1 MELYEKISAWI
12 DAREQ
17 DMLRDISRLVAIKS
31 VKGEPEEDAPFG
43 KGPRDALHEG
53 LEICREHGLITK
65 NHDNVVG
72 TADIGEN
79 PPALDILVHL
89 DTVDA
94 DGGWD
99 TDPFEAVLKGDG
111 CVYGRGTDDDK
122 GPCVMAVY
130 AMECVTAL
138 GLPLSKNARLIM
150 GTNEE
155 SGNGEDLACY
165 YEKEKYAPHTVS
177 PDAAFPVYNTEKGL
191 YRPELGA
198 SWGRAD
204 VRPRVTAFSGGDKL
218 NVIPDSAS
226 AEIVGMSEG
235 DVRAACAPLAERL
248 GAELSAEE
256 RPGGVK
262 IGVKGRCAHASMPE
276 KGNNALTALISLLVS
291 LPLKDCPSTSALGAL
306 AEIFPHGDFYGK
318 GAGIAMSDGV
328 SGKLTAAFTMMR
340 LSEEGLSAK
349 LDCRVP
355 LCATEE
361 NCSKVLEER
370 VRAFGFAVSGKMNPA
385 HHTPEDSPFIRTLLG
400 SYERYTGLRGKC
412 RSMGGITYVH
422 GVPGGVVFGAAQE
435 GFESNLHA
443 ANERM
448 RVKDLLTAA
457 KIYAAVIAEVCR

>member
-1 MELYEKISAWI
+1 MELYEKISAWM
-12 DAREQ
+12 DAREK
-17 DMLRDISRLVAIKS
+17 DMLKDISRLVAIKS
-31 VKGEPEEDAPFG
+31 VKGGAEEGAPFG
-43 KGPRDALHEG
+43 KGPRAALYEA

-65 NHDNVVG
+65 NYGNVVG
-72 TADIGEN
+72 AADMGEN

-99 TDPFEAVLKGDG
+99 TDPFEAVLKDDG

-130 AMECVTAL
+130 AMACVAAL
-138 GLPLSKNARLIM
+138 GLPLGKNVRLIM
-150 GTNEE
+150 GTDEE
-155 SGNGEDLACY
+155 SGSGGDLACY

-198 SWGRAD
+198 SWAKSD
-204 VRPRVTAFSGGDKL
+204 ASPRVTALSGGDKL

-226 AEIVGMSEG
+226 AEIAGLSER

-248 GAELSAEE
+248 GVELSAEE
-256 RPGGVK
+256 MPGGVK

-276 KGNNALTALISLLVS
+276 KGNNALTALISL
-291 LPLKDCPSTSALGAL
+291 PLQDCPSTSALQAL

-318 GAGIAMSDGV
+318 NAGIAVSDGV
-328 SGKLTAAFTMMR
+328 SGKLTAAFTVMR

-349 LDCRVP
+349 LDCRAP
-355 LCATEE
+355 LSATEE
-361 NCSKVLEER
+361 NCARVLEER
-370 VRAFGFAVSGKMNPA
+370 AGKLGFDVSGKMDPA
-385 HHTPEDSPFIRTLLG
+385 HHTPGDSPFIKALLK
-400 SYERYTGLRGKC
+400 SYERYAGRKGEC
-412 RSMGGITYVH
+412 RFMGGITYVH
-422 GVPGGVVFGAAQE
+422 GIPGGVAFGAAQE